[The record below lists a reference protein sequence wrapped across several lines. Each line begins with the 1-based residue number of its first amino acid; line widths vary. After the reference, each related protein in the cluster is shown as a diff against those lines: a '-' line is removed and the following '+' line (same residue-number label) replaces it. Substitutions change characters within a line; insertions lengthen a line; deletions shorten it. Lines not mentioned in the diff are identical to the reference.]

1 MEIKAREIG
10 VGKVKEG
17 RTKKEGREEERG
29 ERKGKEKKEDKRE
42 QCNRYENGSRRV
54 GNLE

>member
-17 RTKKEGREEERG
+17 RTKKEGRE
-29 ERKGKEKKEDKRE
+29 
-42 QCNRYENGSRRV
+42 
-54 GNLE
+54 